1 MTSTI
6 RKPDRERNT
15 QKDWLKLFGLALGG
29 LLTGLVLG
37 WLTASLLSGISLF
50 ASPDFHGTVV
60 QSPVPVNDFTLTRS
74 SGQQVK
80 LHDFRDKVVLL
91 YFGYTYC
98 PDVCPATM
106 AELSKAMKEL
116 SPKDREKV
124 QVLMITVDPDRD
136 TPEVLG
142 QYLSHFDPSF
152 MGLTGTDEEI
162 AAAAKPFGIYY
173 RKRDGTAET
182 GYLVDHTSTV
192 AAVDKDGTLRLIYS
206 FNTPG
211 EDIATDLKRLA
222 RE

>member
-1 MTSTI
+1 VTSTI
-6 RKPDRERNT
+6 SEPDRGQSR
-15 QKDWLKLFGLALGG
+15 QKEGLKLIGLALGG
-29 LLTGLVLG
+29 LLAGLFLG
-37 WLTASLLSGISLF
+37 WLTISLLSGVF
-50 ASPDFHGTVV
+50 PFGSPEFHGTVV
-60 QSPVPVNDFTLTRS
+60 QSTEPVDDFTLTGS
-74 SGQQVK
+74 SGQRVR
-80 LHDFRDKVVLL
+80 LHDFRDQVVLL

-116 SPKDREKV
+116 NSKDREKV
-124 QVLMITVDPDRD
+124 QVLMITVDPERD

-152 MGLTGTDEEI
+152 LGLTGTDEEI
-162 AAAAKPFGIYY
+162 AAAAEAFGIYY

-182 GYLVDHTSTV
+182 GYMVDHTATV
-192 AAVDKDGTLRLIYS
+192 AAVDKDGSLRLIYS

-211 EDIATDLKRLA
+211 EDIAADLKRLA

>member
-6 RKPDRERNT
+6 SKPDRERSH
-15 QKDWLKLFGLALGG
+15 QKDRLKLFGLALGG
-29 LLTGLVLG
+29 LLAGLLLG
-37 WLTASLLSGISLF
+37 WLTVSLLSGTFLF
-50 ASPDFHGTVV
+50 ASPDFHGTLV
-60 QSPVPVNDFTLTRS
+60 QSPVPVNDFTLTGS

-116 SPKDREKV
+116 SPRDQETV

-152 MGLTGTDEEI
+152 LGLTGTDEEI
-162 AAAAKPFGIYY
+162 AAAAESFGIYY
-173 RKRDGTAET
+173 RKRDGTVET
-182 GYLVDHTSTV
+182 GYLVDHTATV
-192 AAVDKDGTLRLIYS
+192 AAVDKDGALRLIYS

-211 EDIATDLKRLA
+211 KDIAADLERLV

>member
-1 MTSTI
+1 VTSTI
-6 RKPDRERNT
+6 RKPDRGRNT
-15 QKDWLKLFGLALGG
+15 QKGWLKLFGLALSG
-29 LLTGLVLG
+29 LLAGVLLG
-37 WLTASLLSGISLF
+37 WLTASWLSGTSLF
-50 ASPDFHGTVV
+50 SSPDFHGTVV
-60 QSPVPVNDFTLTRS
+60 QSPVPVNDFTLTGS
-74 SGQQVK
+74 DGQQVR

-136 TPEVLG
+136 TPEALG

-152 MGLTGTDEEI
+152 LGLTGTDEEI
-162 AAAAKPFGIYY
+162 ATAAEPFGIYY
-173 RKRDGTAET
+173 RKRDGTVET
-182 GYLVDHTSTV
+182 GYLVDHTATV

-211 EDIATDLKRLA
+211 EDIAADLKRLA

>member
-1 MTSTI
+1 
-6 RKPDRERNT
+6 
-15 QKDWLKLFGLALGG
+15 
-29 LLTGLVLG
+29 
-37 WLTASLLSGISLF
+37 
-50 ASPDFHGTVV
+50 
-60 QSPVPVNDFTLTRS
+60 
-74 SGQQVK
+74 
-80 LHDFRDKVVLL
+80 
-91 YFGYTYC
+91 
-98 PDVCPATM
+98 M

-136 TPEVLG
+136 TPEALG

-152 MGLTGTDEEI
+152 LGLTGTDEEI
-162 AAAAKPFGIYY
+162 ATAAEPFGIYY

-182 GYLVDHTSTV
+182 GYLVDHTATV

-211 EDIATDLKRLA
+211 EDIAADLKRLA

>member
-6 RKPDRERNT
+6 SKPERGRT
-15 QKDWLKLFGLALGG
+15 HQKERLRLIVLALGG
-29 LLTGLVLG
+29 LLAGLLLG
-37 WLTASLLSGISLF
+37 WLTISLLSGTFLF

-60 QSPVPVNDFTLTRS
+60 QSPVPVNNFTLTGS
-74 SGQQVK
+74 SGQQVR

-116 SPKDREKV
+116 NSGDREKV
-124 QVLMITVDPDRD
+124 QVLMVTVDPDRD
-136 TPEVLG
+136 TPEVLS

-152 MGLTGTDEEI
+152 LGLTGTDEEI
-162 AAAAKPFGIYY
+162 AAAAEPFGIYY
-173 RKRDGTAET
+173 QKRDGTAET
-182 GYLVDHTSTV
+182 GYLVDHTATV

-211 EDIATDLKRLA
+211 EDIAADLKRLA